1 MLQEDMRFGLKSSK
15 YWLVEMSI
23 DVLLT
28 KDEEEL
34 KRVSRFRKGFQDSR
48 TRNFDDTVKGKQT
61 RIKGEQ
67 KEIFDPMTELIVN

>member
-23 DVLLT
+23 VVLLT

-34 KRVSRFRKGFQDSR
+34 KKVSRFRKEFQDSR
-48 TRNFDDTVKGKQT
+48 RRSFEAIVK
-61 RIKGEQ
+61 R
-67 KEIFDPMTELIVN
+67 